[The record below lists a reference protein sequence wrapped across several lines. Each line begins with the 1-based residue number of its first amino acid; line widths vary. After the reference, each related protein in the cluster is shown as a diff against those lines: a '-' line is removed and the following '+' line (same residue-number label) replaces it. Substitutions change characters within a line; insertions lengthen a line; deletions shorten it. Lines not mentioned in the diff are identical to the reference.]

1 MKIIIAPNAFKDSLS
16 AIEAAEAM
24 AEGVLAA
31 VPEAN
36 IELVPVADGGDGL
49 TEIVLKA
56 LDGQQVKANV
66 TDPLGRPIEAQFC
79 YLPDKKTAIIE
90 MAEASGLRLLR
101 STERNPMLTTTL
113 GTGQMIL
120 SALDLGAKRILVGL
134 GGSATN
140 DGGLGMAVALGAAFL
155 DDNSRKIGPIG
166 KNLSLISNVDLSNMD
181 ARVAQTTFEAICDV
195 RNPLFGK
202 DGAAYVY
209 GPQKGASAEQVEK
222 LDAGLRNLADILRK
236 SANLDVSKLESAGA
250 AGGSGMGLH
259 AFFGAKLRPGV
270 DIVLDL
276 VNLDD
281 ALENA
286 DLVLTGEGQ
295 IDWQTAFGK
304 APAGVAQA
312 AKRHKVP
319 CLALAGS
326 IGKNVEELYKVGI
339 TAVFSICQ
347 GPVPLEQALKHA
359 HQNLAKTTQQV
370 VRSYLS
376 GCASLA

>member
-16 AIEAAEAM
+16 AIDAAEAM

-79 YLPDKKTAIIE
+79 YLPDRKTAIIE
-90 MAEASGLRLLR
+90 MAEASGLRLLK

-120 SALDLGAKRILVGL
+120 AALDLGAKRILIGL

-140 DGGLGMAVALGAAFL
+140 DGGLGMAVALGVAFL
-155 DDNSRKIGPIG
+155 DNNSKIIDPIG

-209 GPQKGASAEQVEK
+209 GPQKGANTEQVEK

-236 SANLDVSKLESAGA
+236 SVNMDVSKLESAGA

-259 AFFGAKLRPGV
+259 VFFGAKLRPGV

-276 VNLDD
+276 VNLDG

-312 AKRHKVP
+312 AKRHNIP

-326 IGKNVEELYKVGI
+326 IGKNVEELHKVGI

-370 VRSYLS
+370 VRTYLS
-376 GCASLA
+376 GCKSLA

>member
-16 AIEAAEAM
+16 AIDAAEAM

-79 YLPDKKTAIIE
+79 YLPDRKTAIIE
-90 MAEASGLRLLR
+90 MAEASGLRLLK

-120 SALDLGAKRILVGL
+120 AALDLGAKRILIGL

-155 DDNSRKIGPIG
+155 DNNSKIIDPIG

-209 GPQKGASAEQVEK
+209 GPQKGANTEQVEK

-236 SANLDVSKLESAGA
+236 SVNMDVSKLESAGA

-259 AFFGAKLRPGV
+259 VFFGAKLRPGV

-276 VNLDD
+276 VNLDG

-312 AKRHKVP
+312 AKRHNIP

-326 IGKNVEELYKVGI
+326 IGKNVEELHKVGI

-370 VRSYLS
+370 VRTYLS
-376 GCASLA
+376 GCKSLA